1 MAILGCNFNIN
12 FDQTLAPG
20 SSLCNTLRT
29 KLHAWTESSII
40 VEFMVKFIWQHN
52 LPVGSYH
59 TFKMPPGRL
68 DFWCSKGKKWDP
80 PCNSKTKSQRSEPKW
95 LLKYLITP
103 NFCAKFQ
110 PNRLTTTFGPWN
122 TFSDNDTVQC
132 HCYNAIIPWPPS
144 LIFSPRKIGESRND
158 NSLGRHWDEIQKWER
173 GRTPW
178 VTPTPRLFF
187 RIQHCG
193 YASGKHSRTWRKFFD
208 MICFVSLWA
217 NCCFMCS
224 LKSK

>member
-12 FDQTLAPG
+12 FGQTLAPG

-80 PCNSKTKSQRSEPKW
+80 P
-95 LLKYLITP
+95 
-103 NFCAKFQ
+103 
-110 PNRLTTTFGPWN
+110 
-122 TFSDNDTVQC
+122 
-132 HCYNAIIPWPPS
+132 
-144 LIFSPRKIGESRND
+144 
-158 NSLGRHWDEIQKWER
+158 
-173 GRTPW
+173 
-178 VTPTPRLFF
+178 VTPKLKLREVSQNGFWNISLYPTSVPSFSQIGWPQLLAPGTLSQTMTLKFSLFG
-187 RIQHCG
+187 HH
-193 YASGKHSRTWRKFFD
+193 ASRSGLEHFLVAGLCR
-208 MICFVSLWA
+208 WA
-217 NCCFMCS
+217 SNWH
-224 LKSK
+224 LRR

>member
-12 FDQTLAPG
+12 FGQTLAPG

-80 PCNSKTKSQRSEPKW
+80 P
-95 LLKYLITP
+95 
-103 NFCAKFQ
+103 
-110 PNRLTTTFGPWN
+110 
-122 TFSDNDTVQC
+122 
-132 HCYNAIIPWPPS
+132 
-144 LIFSPRKIGESRND
+144 
-158 NSLGRHWDEIQKWER
+158 
-173 GRTPW
+173 
-178 VTPTPRLFF
+178 VTPKLKVREVSHSGFWNISSHPTSLPSFSQIGWPQLLAPGTLSQWHLKLFWQNFSMFLLQNSSDKFGTFDSPWRL
-187 RIQHCG
+187 
-193 YASGKHSRTWRKFFD
+193 
-208 MICFVSLWA
+208 LWQ
-217 NCCFMCS
+217 
-224 LKSK
+224 

>member
-1 MAILGCNFNIN
+1 MKVNVLKFWKMAILSCNFNIN
-12 FDQTLAPG
+12 FGQTLAPG

-103 NFCAKFQ
+103 KFCVQFQ

-122 TFSDNDTVQC
+122 TFSDNDTFVNLNKQNTI
-132 HCYNAIIPWPPS
+132 Y
-144 LIFSPRKIGESRND
+144 
-158 NSLGRHWDEIQKWER
+158 
-173 GRTPW
+173 
-178 VTPTPRLFF
+178 
-187 RIQHCG
+187 
-193 YASGKHSRTWRKFFD
+193 KH
-208 MICFVSLWA
+208 VLQQ
-217 NCCFMCS
+217 
-224 LKSK
+224 

>member
-12 FDQTLAPG
+12 FGQTLAPG

-80 PCNSKTKSQRSEPKW
+80 PCNFKTKSQRSEPKW

-122 TFSDNDTVQC
+122 TFLDNDTWVINFLVSF
-132 HCYNAIIPWPPS
+132 NAATTW
-144 LIFSPRKIGESRND
+144 KITA
-158 NSLGRHWDEIQKWER
+158 I
-173 GRTPW
+173 
-178 VTPTPRLFF
+178 
-187 RIQHCG
+187 RI
-193 YASGKHSRTWRKFFD
+193 
-208 MICFVSLWA
+208 L
-217 NCCFMCS
+217 
-224 LKSK
+224 LL

>member
-80 PCNSKTKSQRSEPKW
+80 P
-95 LLKYLITP
+95 
-103 NFCAKFQ
+103 
-110 PNRLTTTFGPWN
+110 
-122 TFSDNDTVQC
+122 
-132 HCYNAIIPWPPS
+132 
-144 LIFSPRKIGESRND
+144 
-158 NSLGRHWDEIQKWER
+158 
-173 GRTPW
+173 
-178 VTPTPRLFF
+178 VTPKLKVREVSQSGFWNISSHPASVPSFSQIGWPQLLAPGTLSQPITLNSILWEGHMSKPRAKTILSFNIRLNEAILLFQNYF
-187 RIQHCG
+187 NLRLRGSQ
-193 YASGKHSRTWRKFFD
+193 YTMLSF
-208 MICFVSLWA
+208 SL
-217 NCCFMCS
+217 
-224 LKSK
+224 

>member
-12 FDQTLAPG
+12 FGQTLAPG

-80 PCNSKTKSQRSEPKW
+80 PVTPKLKVREVSQSGFWNISSHPTSVPSFSQNGWPQFFSSGTLSQTMTLKTQISYNTHFFGEIAIVELTVLEKAPKNSIPRSQRDATFPGRREFN
-95 LLKYLITP
+95 LIRSP
-103 NFCAKFQ
+103 LIDRRPRPDAK
-110 PNRLTTTFGPWN
+110 
-122 TFSDNDTVQC
+122 SV
-132 HCYNAIIPWPPS
+132 
-144 LIFSPRKIGESRND
+144 
-158 NSLGRHWDEIQKWER
+158 
-173 GRTPW
+173 
-178 VTPTPRLFF
+178 
-187 RIQHCG
+187 
-193 YASGKHSRTWRKFFD
+193 
-208 MICFVSLWA
+208 
-217 NCCFMCS
+217 
-224 LKSK
+224 